1 MRLLRYSLRRAGQA
15 VVVLLLVVVLQ
26 FLLLH
31 LAPGDVADVIAGEA
45 QASDPAFIEQLRR
58 ELGLD
63 QPVALQL
70 WLHLQRV
77 ITLDWGHAHS
87 MDAPV
92 WQLIAER
99 LPGTAL
105 LMVSAL
111 GLAIVLGVLL
121 GMLAAMHA
129 RRWLDGLISVL
140 ALLFYATPG
149 FLVGIGLILLFSV
162 QLQWLPMSGMSSLYD
177 DSSWWLRGL
186 DLARH
191 LVLPMLSL
199 ALFYVAIYTRLM
211 RAAMLEVL
219 PMDYVRT
226 ARSKGL
232 SRWRVAWH
240 HAARNA
246 LLPIVTMAGL
256 QVSSLLGGSVIVET
270 IFGWPGIGRL
280 AFEAVFKRDVPLVMG
295 ILLLSSVLVLLTS
308 LLVDLVYTRLD
319 PRIRLGR
326 AHDEASVQAPCGL
339 VDFCGGCG
347 PAAAHWGHGLAGP
360 LAVPAGA
367 VVGGGHAHD
376 LARRRLESAAGHRCA
391 GPRHSGRFA
400 ARCAHLAAHRRGGHA
415 GGLVRG
421 HCSGHADRLPWRL
434 GR

>member
-1 MRLLRYSLRRAGQA
+1 MSLLRYSLRRLGQA
-15 VVVLLLVVVLQ
+15 GLVLLLVVVLQ

-58 ELGLD
+58 DLGLD
-63 QPVALQL
+63 RPLTVQL
-70 WLHLQRV
+70 GLHMQRV
-77 ITLDWGHAHS
+77 LTLDWGHAHS

-111 GLAIVLGVLL
+111 TLAIVMGVLL
-121 GMLAAMHA
+121 GMLAALYA
-129 RRWLDGLISVL
+129 RRWADGLISVL

-149 FLVGIGLILLFSV
+149 FLVGIGLILVFSV
-162 QLQWLPMSGMSSLYD
+162 QLQWLPMSGMSSLYG
-177 DSSWWLRGL
+177 DSPLTLRL
-186 DLARH
+186 IDSAKH
-191 LVLPMLSL
+191 LVLPMISL

-219 PMDYVRT
+219 PMDHVRT

-232 SRWRVAWH
+232 GRWRVVWH

-295 ILLLSSVLVLLTS
+295 ILLLSSVLVLAIS
-308 LLVDLVYTRLD
+308 LCVDLIYTRLD
-319 PRIRLGR
+319 PRIRLG
-326 AHDEASVQAPCGL
+326 
-339 VDFCGGCG
+339 
-347 PAAAHWGHGLAGP
+347 
-360 LAVPAGA
+360 
-367 VVGGGHAHD
+367 
-376 LARRRLESAAGHRCA
+376 
-391 GPRHSGRFA
+391 
-400 ARCAHLAAHRRGGHA
+400 
-415 GGLVRG
+415 
-421 HCSGHADRLPWRL
+421 
-434 GR
+434 

>member
-1 MRLLRYSLRRAGQA
+1 MNFLRYLLRRVAQA
-15 VVVLLLVVVLQ
+15 ALVLALVVVLQ

-31 LAPGDVADVIAGEA
+31 MAPGDVADVIAGEA

-63 QPVALQL
+63 QPLLIQL
-70 WLHLQRV
+70 LMHLQRV
-77 ITLDWGHAHS
+77 VSLDWGHAHS

-111 GLAIVLGVLL
+111 LLAIVSGVLL
-121 GMLAAMHA
+121 GMAAALHA
-129 RRWLDGLISVL
+129 RRWLDGFISVL

-149 FLVGIGLILLFSV
+149 FLVGIGLILLFTV

-177 DSSWWLRGL
+177 DASVWARVL
-186 DLARH
+186 DTGRH

-219 PMDYVRT
+219 PMDHVRT

-232 SRWRVAWH
+232 GRWRIVWH

-295 ILLLSSVLVLLTS
+295 ILLLSSVLVLAVS
-308 LLVDLVYTRLD
+308 LLVDLLYTRLD
-319 PRIRLGR
+319 PRIRLR
-326 AHDEASVQAPCGL
+326 
-339 VDFCGGCG
+339 
-347 PAAAHWGHGLAGP
+347 
-360 LAVPAGA
+360 
-367 VVGGGHAHD
+367 
-376 LARRRLESAAGHRCA
+376 
-391 GPRHSGRFA
+391 
-400 ARCAHLAAHRRGGHA
+400 
-415 GGLVRG
+415 
-421 HCSGHADRLPWRL
+421 
-434 GR
+434 

>member
-1 MRLLRYSLRRAGQA
+1 MSLLRYSLRRLGQA
-15 VVVLLLVVVLQ
+15 GLVLLLVVVMQ

-58 ELGLD
+58 DLGLD
-63 QPVALQL
+63 RPLTVQL
-70 WLHLQRV
+70 GLHMQRV
-77 ITLDWGHAHS
+77 LTLDWGHAHS

-111 GLAIVLGVLL
+111 TLAIVMGVLL
-121 GMLAAMHA
+121 GMLAALYA
-129 RRWLDGLISVL
+129 RRWADGLISVL

-149 FLVGIGLILLFSV
+149 FLVGIGLILVFSV
-162 QLQWLPMSGMSSLYD
+162 QLRWLPMSGMSSLYG
-177 DSSWWLRGL
+177 DSPWTLRL
-186 DLARH
+186 IDSAKH
-191 LVLPMLSL
+191 LVLPMISL

-219 PMDYVRT
+219 PMDHVRT

-232 SRWRVAWH
+232 GRWRVVWH

-295 ILLLSSVLVLLTS
+295 ILLLSSVLVLAIS
-308 LLVDLVYTRLD
+308 LCVDLIYTRLD
-319 PRIRLGR
+319 PRIRLG
-326 AHDEASVQAPCGL
+326 
-339 VDFCGGCG
+339 
-347 PAAAHWGHGLAGP
+347 
-360 LAVPAGA
+360 
-367 VVGGGHAHD
+367 
-376 LARRRLESAAGHRCA
+376 
-391 GPRHSGRFA
+391 
-400 ARCAHLAAHRRGGHA
+400 
-415 GGLVRG
+415 
-421 HCSGHADRLPWRL
+421 
-434 GR
+434 

>member
-1 MRLLRYSLRRAGQA
+1 MNFLRYVLRRLAQA
-15 VVVLLLVVVLQ
+15 ALVLALVVVLQ

-31 LAPGDVADVIAGEA
+31 MAPGDVADVIAGEA

-63 QPVALQL
+63 QPLLIQL
-70 WLHLQRV
+70 LMHLQRV
-77 ITLDWGHAHS
+77 VSLDWGHAHS

-111 GLAIVLGVLL
+111 LLAIVSGVLL
-121 GMLAAMHA
+121 GMAAALHA
-129 RRWLDGLISVL
+129 RRWLDGFISVL

-149 FLVGIGLILLFSV
+149 FLVGIGLILLFTV

-177 DSSWWLRGL
+177 DASVWARVL
-186 DLARH
+186 DTGRH

-219 PMDYVRT
+219 PMDHVRT

-232 SRWRVAWH
+232 GRWRIVWH

-295 ILLLSSVLVLLTS
+295 ILLLSSVLVLAVS
-308 LLVDLVYTRLD
+308 LLVDLLYTRLD
-319 PRIRLGR
+319 PRIRLR
-326 AHDEASVQAPCGL
+326 
-339 VDFCGGCG
+339 
-347 PAAAHWGHGLAGP
+347 
-360 LAVPAGA
+360 
-367 VVGGGHAHD
+367 
-376 LARRRLESAAGHRCA
+376 
-391 GPRHSGRFA
+391 
-400 ARCAHLAAHRRGGHA
+400 
-415 GGLVRG
+415 
-421 HCSGHADRLPWRL
+421 
-434 GR
+434 

>member
-1 MRLLRYSLRRAGQA
+1 MTFLRYVLRRLAQA
-15 VVVLLLVVVLQ
+15 ALVLALVVVLQ

-45 QASDPAFIEQLRR
+45 QASDPAFIERLRR

-63 QPVALQL
+63 QPLLIQL
-70 WLHLQRV
+70 LMHLQRV
-77 ITLDWGHAHS
+77 VSLDWGHAHS

-111 GLAIVLGVLL
+111 LLAIVSGVLM
-121 GMLAAMHA
+121 GMAAALHA

-149 FLVGIGLILLFSV
+149 FLVGIGLILLFTV
-162 QLQWLPMSGMSSLYD
+162 ELQWLPMSGMSSLYD
-177 DSSWWLRGL
+177 DASLWARLIDTG
-186 DLARH
+186 RH

-219 PMDYVRT
+219 PMDHVRT

-232 SRWRVAWH
+232 SPWRIVWH

-295 ILLLSSVLVLLTS
+295 ILLLSSVLVLLVS
-308 LLVDLVYTRLD
+308 LLVDLLYTRLD
-319 PRIRLGR
+319 PRIRLR
-326 AHDEASVQAPCGL
+326 
-339 VDFCGGCG
+339 
-347 PAAAHWGHGLAGP
+347 
-360 LAVPAGA
+360 
-367 VVGGGHAHD
+367 
-376 LARRRLESAAGHRCA
+376 
-391 GPRHSGRFA
+391 
-400 ARCAHLAAHRRGGHA
+400 
-415 GGLVRG
+415 
-421 HCSGHADRLPWRL
+421 
-434 GR
+434 